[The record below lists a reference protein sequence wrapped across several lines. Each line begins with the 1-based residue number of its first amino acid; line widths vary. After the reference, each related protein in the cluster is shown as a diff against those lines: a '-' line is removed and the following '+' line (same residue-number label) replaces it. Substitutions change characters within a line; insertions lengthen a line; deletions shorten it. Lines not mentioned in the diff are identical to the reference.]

1 MQNKE
6 GTGAIFK
13 NLQKKSDKSPDYN
26 GSITVDGK
34 TIKFSCWIRKS
45 INGVSYMSL
54 AVDKGM
60 PNKAPEKNATIKDD
74 VIPF

>member
-13 NLQKKSDKSPDYN
+13 NTNKKSEKSPDYN

-34 TIKFSCWIRKS
+34 VIKFSCWIKKS
-45 INGVSYMSL
+45 MNGVSYMSV

-60 PNKAPEKNATIKDD
+60 ANKVSEKNSSIKEDE
-74 VIPF
+74 VPW

>member
-34 TIKFSCWIRKS
+34 VIKFSCWIRKS
-45 INGVSYMSL
+45 MNGVSYMSL
-54 AVDKGM
+54 AVDKGVGQKN
-60 PNKAPEKNATIKDD
+60 PPLNAIQDDAAP
-74 VIPF
+74 F

>member
-13 NLQKKSDKSPDYN
+13 NTSKKSEKSPDYN

-34 TIKFSCWIRKS
+34 VIKFSCWIKKS
-45 INGVSYMSL
+45 MSGTTYMSV
-54 AVDKGM
+54 AVDKGVGQ
-60 PNKAPEKNATIKDD
+60 KNTPTNEIKDET
-74 VIPF
+74 IPF

>member
-13 NLQKKSDKSPDYN
+13 NTSKKSEKSPDYN

-34 TIKFSCWIRKS
+34 VIKFSCWIKKS
-45 INGVSYMSL
+45 MSGTTYMSV
-54 AVDKGM
+54 AVDKGVGQ
-60 PNKAPEKNATIKDD
+60 KNTSSNDSLD
-74 VIPF
+74 TSIPF

>member
-26 GSITVDGK
+26 GSLTVDGK
-34 TIKFSCWIRKS
+34 VIKFSCWIRKS
-45 INGVSYMSL
+45 MNGVSYMSL
-54 AVDKGM
+54 AVDKGVGQ
-60 PNKAPEKNATIKDD
+60 KNPPLNAIQDD
-74 VIPF
+74 AVPF